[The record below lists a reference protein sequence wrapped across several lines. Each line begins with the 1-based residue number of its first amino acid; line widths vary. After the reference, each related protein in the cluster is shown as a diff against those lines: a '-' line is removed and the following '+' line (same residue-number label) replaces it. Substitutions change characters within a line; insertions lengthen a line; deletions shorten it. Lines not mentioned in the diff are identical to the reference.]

1 MKMKKRT
8 TSATILLLIVAV
20 LVAGCS
26 EEKKKERQPV
36 SVSVQKVVETGDL
49 EVFAYSGTIEE
60 SKSTPLSFPVV
71 GTVTKVYVSEGDF
84 VSRGQVIAEL
94 NSESYQLAYE
104 MALATLK
111 QAEDA
116 MKRLEPMYRNGNLP
130 EIKYI
135 EAQTGLMQAKSA
147 TALAKKNITDSRLIS
162 PVSGYVGTR
171 SIDPGMTAMPNLTS
185 ITIVEISKVFAKVP
199 VPENE
204 ISKVKKGL
212 KAKVRVSALEDEEF
226 TGSVEEIGVMADY
239 LAHTYK
245 VKIGLVNKN
254 KDLKPGMVCSVVL
267 EDGTSRTGFIIPANA
282 ISTDAQQK
290 TFVFVAQNG
299 RAVKRYIETGALRK
313 NGIEVTGGL
322 TSNDMIII
330 SGLSRLADGMAIKVV
345 NGNTTT
351 TGDK

>member
-1 MKMKKRT
+1 MKKSA
-8 TSATILLLIVAV
+8 TSATILLLMAAV
-20 LVAGCS
+20 MVAGCS

-84 VSRGQVIAEL
+84 VSRGQVVAEL

-116 MKRLEPMYRNGNLP
+116 MKRLEPMYKNGNLP

-147 TALAKKNITDSRLIS
+147 TALVKKNITDSRLIS

-185 ITIVEISKVFAKVP
+185 ITIVEISKVFAKIP

-212 KAKVRVSALEDEEF
+212 KAKVRISALNDEEF

-245 VKIGLVNKN
+245 VKIGLINKN

-267 EDGTSRTGFIIPANA
+267 DDGAERTGFIIPTSA

-290 TFVFVAQNG
+290 TFVYIAQNG
-299 RAVKRYIETGALRK
+299 KAVKRFVETGALRK
-313 NGIEVTGGL
+313 SGIEVAGGL
-322 TSNDMIII
+322 TANDMVIVSGI
-330 SGLSRLADGMAIKVV
+330 SKLADGMVIKVV
-345 NGNTTT
+345 NDSNTGTRE
-351 TGDK
+351 K